1 MKITKKQLKQLI
13 KEELGKVMEAA
24 EDWGLDHLEGG
35 PEADIQH
42 AIQMLKEVDHL
53 TGEVAEN
60 VTQMLEKRGVQAAE
74 QAIQM
79 LEAEE
84 DTTGQF
90 YHVINRLY
98 GALDKV
104 GGAASH
110 DKATL
115 EAAAALGL
123 DPADYPA
130 PGQLEAAIEQRM

>member
-1 MKITKKQLKQLI
+1 MKITKSQLKQII
-13 KEELGKVMEAA
+13 KEELGKVMEGG
-24 EDWGLDHLEGG
+24 DHWGKTDLEGG
-35 PEADIQH
+35 PEVDIRH
-42 AIQMLKEVDHL
+42 AIKMLKQVDHL
-53 TGEVAEN
+53 TGEVAKK

-98 GALDKV
+98 EALEKKSDD
-104 GGAASH
+104 ASH

-123 DPADYPA
+123 DPSDYPA
-130 PGQLEAAIEQRM
+130 PGALEAAIEQRM